1 MQMALLVVNII
12 RQNMHET
19 CRMFANLNLNVAL
32 SFLHTL
38 KKITYKEKLD
48 TAWELTGRGRE

>member
-1 MQMALLVVNII
+1 MQMTLLVASII
-12 RQNMHET
+12 KQNMHET

-38 KKITYKEKLD
+38 KKNNL
-48 TAWELTGRGRE
+48 

>member
-1 MQMALLVVNII
+1 MQMALLVVSII
-12 RQNMHET
+12 KQNMHET

-38 KKITYKEKLD
+38 KKITYKEKFD
-48 TAWELTGRGRE
+48 TMLGG

>member
-1 MQMALLVVNII
+1 MQMTLLVASII
-12 RQNMHET
+12 KQNMHET

-38 KKITYKEKLD
+38 KKITCKEKLD
-48 TAWELTGRGRE
+48 TMLGS